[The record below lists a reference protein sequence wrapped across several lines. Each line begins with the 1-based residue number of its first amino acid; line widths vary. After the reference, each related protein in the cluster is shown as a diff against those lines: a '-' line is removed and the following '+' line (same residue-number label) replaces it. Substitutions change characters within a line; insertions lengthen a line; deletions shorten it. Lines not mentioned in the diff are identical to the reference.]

1 MTAAQPAPAKLSALP
16 PTVMV
21 RAASSPWVR
30 STSPGSDPWDP
41 LRREHADRL
50 RPVRD
55 ARHRLLGLRRHG
67 AAAHARAETRDRR
80 GRGPGAARPR
90 GCPAGRPPAAPGA
103 PAAGI
108 LTVGRSAFAARL
120 AASPWPAALA
130 RGDAPRDPRSP
141 ETPEPQPRNPRG
153 QRGLRAAEP

>member
-1 MTAAQPAPAKLSALP
+1 MTAAQPGPAKLSALP

-30 STSPGSDPWDP
+30 STSPGKDPRDSP
-41 LRREHADRL
+41 RREHADRL

-80 GRGPGAARPR
+80 GRGPGAARAR
-90 GCPAGRPPAAPGA
+90 GCPAGRPPAAAGA
-103 PAAGI
+103 PATGVLSLVAPCP
-108 LTVGRSAFAARL
+108 LLAARPKM
-120 AASPWPAALA
+120 A
-130 RGDAPRDPRSP
+130 
-141 ETPEPQPRNPRG
+141 
-153 QRGLRAAEP
+153 